1 LTLSVIP
8 VKVYNIL
15 FAFRKETDM
24 EDDYRK
30 IAAAFLVGGLVG
42 AAVALLYAPK
52 SGRETRKDIAKTAR
66 KIKKE
71 TVHLVED
78 AVDSINDFAGD
89 MRDKVTDV
97 IERGKD
103 LSDGAK
109 KEIIR
114 NLEHGQK
121 VIEKQ
126 KKRIVE
132 ALGM

>member
-1 LTLSVIP
+1 LTPALIP
-8 VKVYNIL
+8 VKVYNIPQT
-15 FAFRKETDM
+15 FRKEMNM
-24 EDDYRK
+24 ENDYRK
-30 IAAAFLVGGLVG
+30 IAGAFLVGGIIG

-52 SGRETRKDIAKTAR
+52 SGRETRKDISKTAR
-66 KIKKE
+66 RIKKE

-78 AVDSINDFAGD
+78 AVDSINDFTGEV
-89 MRDKVTDV
+89 RDKVTDV

-103 LSDGAK
+103 LSEGAK
-109 KEIIR
+109 KEILR

-132 ALGM
+132 ALGI